1 MDDDPDNCHAQAGLS
16 QSARDSLKEP
26 WDQDLG

>member
-1 MDDDPDNCHAQAGLS
+1 MMILTIAMHKQALLS
-16 QSARDSLKEP
+16 QSVRDSLKEP